1 VVWSVHTG
9 IQLESKGVPT
19 AVIVTS
25 EFAPMGEATARERG
39 YDGLP
44 LVVVPHPFDWLP
56 RSEVEGI
63 AENIVGEIIR
73 ILTSAPEEL
82 VQKYRDRW
90 RTTEGY
96 GASCRIETRPAG
108 RGMSAPYLS

>member
-1 VVWSVHTG
+1 MWSVHTG

-56 RSEVEGI
+56 PAEVERI
-63 AENIVGEIIR
+63 AEKVTDELVHV
-73 ILTSAPEEL
+73 LTSPPEDLTAE
-82 VQKYRDRW
+82 YRNRW
-90 RTTEGY
+90 RTSEGY
-96 GASCRIETRPAG
+96 GASCSIQTRPAG
-108 RGMSAPYLS
+108 RPLTPQYLS